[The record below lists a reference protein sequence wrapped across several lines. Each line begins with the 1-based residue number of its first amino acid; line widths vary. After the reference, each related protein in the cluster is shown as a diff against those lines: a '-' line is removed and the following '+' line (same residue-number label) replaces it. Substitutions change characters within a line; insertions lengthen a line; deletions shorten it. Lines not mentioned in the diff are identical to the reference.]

1 MARAR
6 WVPAPGDEELTQ
18 VFAPIVLDD
27 DEGDDDRGRSPSL
40 GRSSSRIALASL
52 VSRATGF
59 LRQVLLVSV
68 LGVSLVNSSY
78 TIANTLPNIVYESL
92 IGGVL
97 SAVLIP
103 LLVRAQKE
111 DPDGGDRYT
120 RRLLTLAG
128 TALVL
133 ATAVAVLAAPLLTAL
148 YIGEGADP
156 AAQPLT
162 TALAYLLLPQIFFYG
177 IGAIL
182 GAILNSRQVF
192 GPFAWAPVVNNIVV
206 LAVLGVF
213 LLVPGEISTDPV
225 RMGEPKLL
233 VLGIGTTLGIVAQ
246 AVVLLPAIRRV
257 GFRFRPDFGWDPRLS
272 QARRLAGW
280 VVGYVLIGQLGL
292 VVTQRVAIAA
302 DPAGPAVYTNAWL
315 LLQVPY
321 GILGVSLLTALMPRM
336 SRAAADGRTAD
347 VVADLSLG
355 SRLSAV
361 FLLPVSALITVF
373 GGPIAAALFAYS
385 PENEAGAAQIGAA
398 LSVSAFGLLP
408 FAITMLQIR
417 VFYALTDSRTPAL
430 IQLVTIGV
438 KIPLLLLCG
447 ALLPSSQ
454 VVLGLAAVNALSVP
468 GGGRRRPGAAAPP
481 ARRGARRRRAVDDG
495 VGHRRLAARGA
506 RRVRRGDAAAD
517 PGRLARPPAGLD
529 GAGGRARRRRPGDAH
544 RDAPAAGAGGRS
556 GGRPDPPAHRTA
568 ERWSLI
574 PPRAVGCPWGVRGTG
589 GGGPG
594 GGSGVTERERA
605 DRPHR
610 CRAGTSGGG
619 R

>member
-1 MARAR
+1 MPPPWAAARRPGPLPLGEQPTRQFARPR
-6 WVPAPGDEELTQ
+6 WVPAPGDDELTQ

-27 DEGDDDRGRSPSL
+27 DDQESGDGRERGPSV
-40 GRSSSRIALASL
+40 GRSSSRMALASL

-59 LRQVLLVSV
+59 LRQVLLVGV

-78 TIANTLPNIVYESL
+78 TIANTLPNIVYETL

-111 DPDGGDRYT
+111 DPDGGERYT

-128 TALVL
+128 SVLLL
-133 ATAVAVLAAPLLTAL
+133 ATALAVVAAPLLTAL
-148 YIGEGADP
+148 YIDDGAAP
-156 AAQPLT
+156 AARPLT

-192 GPFAWAPVVNNIVV
+192 GPFAWAPVVNNVVV
-206 LAVLGVF
+206 LVVLGVF
-213 LLVPGEISTDPV
+213 VLVPGEISLDPV

-233 VLGIGTTLGIVAQ
+233 VLGVGTTLGIVAQ
-246 AVVLLPAIRRV
+246 TVVLLPAIRRV
-257 GFRFRPDFGWDPRLS
+257 GFRFRPEFGWDPRLS

-292 VVTQRVAIAA
+292 VVTQRIAFAA
-302 DPAGPAVYTNAWL
+302 DPGGPTVYSNAWL

-347 VVADLSLG
+347 LVADLSLG

-447 ALLPSSQ
+447 ALLPPSQ
-454 VVLGLAAVNALSVP
+454 VVLGLAAVNALSFVVGAVVGQVLLRRRLGSVP
-468 GGGRRRPGAAAPP
+468 SGDVLATMASATVASLLGALVAYGVVTLLPIPDGWPTPLRAWTSLLIALVVAAPAMLTAMRLLRVREADPAVDRVLRLTGRLRRGRTAGGGR
-481 ARRGARRRRAVDDG
+481 
-495 VGHRRLAARGA
+495 
-506 RRVRRGDAAAD
+506 
-517 PGRLARPPAGLD
+517 
-529 GAGGRARRRRPGDAH
+529 
-544 RDAPAAGAGGRS
+544 
-556 GGRPDPPAHRTA
+556 
-568 ERWSLI
+568 
-574 PPRAVGCPWGVRGTG
+574 
-589 GGGPG
+589 
-594 GGSGVTERERA
+594 
-605 DRPHR
+605 
-610 CRAGTSGGG
+610 
-619 R
+619 